1 MLEKTFQPSEI
12 ESRLY
17 DQWEESGLFAADPK
31 SDKKPFAVMM
41 PPPNVTGS
49 LHMGHALNCTLH
61 DILVRWNR
69 MRGKDA
75 LWQPGLDHAG
85 IATQMV
91 VERELEKEQ
100 IIRSRDLN
108 REQFVEK
115 VWEWKEKSGGTIVG
129 QQKRLGCTPDW
140 ERERFTM
147 DEGLSKAVIKTFTKL
162 YDDGLIYRDKRLVNW
177 DPKFQTAISD
187 LEVEHKEIKGKLWH
201 VRYPL
206 EEGGGFIMIATTR
219 PETILADGAIA
230 VHPDD
235 EKYKDLVGKNAIVPV
250 CNRIIPIIA
259 DEYVESE
266 FGSGAVKI
274 TAAHD
279 YNDFE
284 VARRHQDKNI
294 QLINLM
300 NPDGTMNENCPED
313 YIGLD
318 RFKAREKIIADL
330 DELDYLDKV
339 EDHKHQVPYGDRS
352 GVVIEPYLT
361 DQWYVDTPTLTK
373 EASKAVRDGRTEFVP
388 KQYENM
394 YFSWSDNQQPW
405 CISRQLW
412 WGHQIPAWYDED
424 SNIFVAEN
432 EEEAQK
438 KAGEGVALTRDT
450 DVLDT
455 WFSSALW
462 PFSTQGWPDKT
473 PELDKYFPGDVLIT
487 GFDIITFWVHRMMMM
502 SLYLMGDV
510 PFKQVYIHAL
520 VRDKNGQKMSKS
532 KGNVIDPLDL
542 IDQFGAD
549 ALRFTLCA
557 MAAKGRD
564 VRLSEDRVAGYRNFG
579 TKLWNATRFCEMND
593 CLPKPG
599 FDPKSVQANQ
609 NKWILHSLAD
619 CQQHI
624 DDALEQYRFNDAANA
639 IYQFV
644 WGTFCDW
651 YLEFTK
657 PILAGDDQ
665 ALIDEVKGTTGW
677 VLDQILLL
685 LNPFMPFIT
694 EELYA
699 AIGKREGGAMLLG
712 ADWPNYQELRNDD
725 AASEILWVQS
735 LISEIRSIRA
745 DMNVPAKA
753 EIDLVVQDA
762 NDATKANLD
771 KYAAEIKQMAR
782 LSNIDVDGSAPDGS
796 IKTVLREAT
805 YILPIADL
813 IDLDK
818 ERARLNK
825 EITKLDDNI
834 KKMMQQ
840 LDNKNFVANAPAE
853 VIAEKK
859 GIIEQDTEKKEKLS
873 KALEQLKAA

>member
-1 MLEKTFQPSEI
+1 MLEKTFQPADI
-12 ESRLY
+12 ESRCY
-17 DQWEESGLFAADPK
+17 KEWEETGLFACDVK
-31 SDKKPFAVMM
+31 SKDEPFVVMM

-69 MRGKDA
+69 MNGKDT

-91 VERELEKEQ
+91 VERELDKEGKK
-100 IIRSRDLN
+100 RTDFT
-108 REQFVEK
+108 REEFIAK
-115 VWEWKEKSGGTIVG
+115 VWEWKAQSGGTIVD

-140 ERERFTM
+140 DRERFTM
-147 DEGLSKAVIKTFTKL
+147 DEGLSQAVLETFVRL
-162 YDDGLIYRDKRLVNW
+162 YEDGMIYRDKRLVNW

-187 LEVEHKEIKGKLWH
+187 LEVEHKEIKGKLYH
-201 VRYPL
+201 VKYPL
-206 EEGGGFIMIATTR
+206 EEGGGHIMIATTR

-250 CNRIIPIIA
+250 ADRIIPIIA
-259 DEYVESE
+259 DEYVDPE

-284 VARRHQDKNI
+284 VARRHADKNI
-294 QLINLM
+294 QFINLM
-300 NPDGTMNENCPED
+300 NPDGSMNENCPED

-318 RFKAREKIIADL
+318 RFEARKKIIEDL
-330 DELDYLDKV
+330 DDLEYLDKI
-339 EDHKHQVPYGDRS
+339 EPHKHQVPYGDRS

-373 EASKAVRDGRTEFVP
+373 EASAAVRDGRTQFVP

-394 YFSWSDNQQPW
+394 YFSWSDNQEPW

-412 WGHQIPAWYDED
+412 WGHQIPAWYDEEG
-424 SNIFVAEN
+424 NIYVAKS
-432 EEEAQK
+432 EEEAQA
-438 KAGEGVALTRDT
+438 KAGEGVKLTRDS

-462 PFSTQGWPDKT
+462 PFSTLGWPEKT
-473 PELDKYFPGDVLIT
+473 PELDKYFPGNVLIT

-502 SLYLMGDV
+502 SLYLTGEV
-510 PFKQVYIHAL
+510 PFKDVYIHAL

-532 KGNVIDPLDL
+532 KGNVIDPLEL

-579 TKLWNATRFCEMND
+579 TKLWNAARFCEMND
-593 CLPKPG
+593 CLPREG
-599 FDPKSVQANQ
+599 FDPSTVKHNQ
-609 NKWILHSLAD
+609 NKWIIHSVAQCKKDIDEALA
-619 CQQHI
+619 
-624 DDALEQYRFNDAANA
+624 QYRFNDAASV

-657 PILAGDDQ
+657 PVLAGDNQD
-665 ALIDEVKGTTGW
+665 AIDEIKGTTGW
-677 VLDQILLL
+677 VLDQILVL
-685 LNPFMPFIT
+685 LNPFMPFMT
-694 EELYA
+694 EELYKSIA
-699 AIGKREGGAMLLG
+699 KREEGTYLLG
-712 ADWPNYQELRNDD
+712 AEWPDYKGLKAGD
-725 AASEILWVQS
+725 AKDEIEWVQS

-753 EIDLVVQDA
+753 QIALIVEGASDQ
-762 NDATKANLD
+762 TTANLN
-771 KYAAEIKQMAR
+771 KYNAEIAQMAR
-782 LSNIDVDGSAPDGS
+782 LSSIETKGSAPEGS
-796 IKTVLREAT
+796 IRTVLGEAT

-813 IDLDK
+813 IDLDQ
-818 ERARLNK
+818 ERERLNK
-825 EITKLDDNI
+825 EISKLEDNI
-834 KKMMQQ
+834 KKMLQQ
-840 LDNKNFVANAPAE
+840 LENKNFIENAPE
-853 VIAEKK
+853 DVISEKK
-859 GIIEQDTEKKEKLS
+859 AIIEQDTEKKEKLS
-873 KALEQLKAA
+873 KALDQLKAA